1 MITRQNT
8 WRGELLRARGCG
20 HLGRGSL
27 PVFGSLPNTN
37 LVGKLPTSAGWQP
50 ALPRVFARK
59 VRPKPIF
66 ELINANPSQKN
77 RSGF

>member
-1 MITRQNT
+1 
-8 WRGELLRARGCG
+8 
-20 HLGRGSL
+20 
-27 PVFGSLPNTN
+27 VFGSLPNTN

-59 VRPKPIF
+59 VRPKPIS